1 MVLPA
6 GGGDATEE
14 RRDDRD
20 GMGGERS
27 ILVDVVQRGRATFD
41 ARRPRLA
48 VTAQPSVLPQS
59 CPWVGLTRGLG
70 RDLSVFGALGCV
82 GSVS

>member
-20 GMGGERS
+20 GMGGERTV
-27 ILVDVVQRGRATFD
+27 LVDVVQRGRAAFD

-48 VTAQPSVLPQS
+48 VTAQPSVLPQR
-59 CPWVGLTRGLG
+59 VGLTRGLG
-70 RDLSVFGALGCV
+70 RV
-82 GSVS
+82 GSRFVSFWCAGLCWVS